1 MKNLKSL
8 NLHRLGQAEMTRKEM
23 NALTG
28 GQGGDDYTYGPYD
41 IPEVYVCACA
51 CHCSEAT
58 CGCKYEGPQEGPDD
72 SYYGGS
78 STTDNNSANQSSPK
92 SSTRESSGGAPS
104 V

>member
-1 MKNLKSL
+1 MKKLKSL

-28 GQGGDDYTYGPYD
+28 GDGGYGGYEL
-41 IPEVYVCACA
+41 PEVYICACA

-78 STTDNNSANQSSPK
+78 STTDNNSASQSSPR

>member
-41 IPEVYVCACA
+41 IPEVYVCGCR
-51 CHCSEAT
+51 CSNAT
-58 CGCKYEGPQEGPDD
+58 CGCKYEGPQAGTDD

-78 STTDNNSANQSSPK
+78 STTDNNSANQNSPDA
-92 SSTRESSGGAPS
+92 STHASISA
-104 V
+104 

>member
-28 GQGGDDYTYGPYD
+28 GDGGYGYGGYELPD
-41 IPEVYVCACA
+41 IVICACA

-58 CGCKYEGPQEGPDD
+58 CGCKYAGAQEGPDD

-78 STTDNNSANQSSPK
+78 STTDNNSANQTSPR
-92 SSTRESSGGAPS
+92 SSTTQSSGGRPS
-104 V
+104 YS